1 MKEDAAMK
9 KYIALTL
16 LFVMIFALAACGKSE
31 APAPAQAEAPAE
43 AQEAA
48 PAEQAEAPAEQPAEP
63 AQEQEA
69 APAEQPAEQAA
80 PAAQGIEPNSGVYK
94 FSDPESRIHFDFDSK
109 YAAMRNPGGNVTVFA
124 GADEGMNICHVSVL
138 DKETAGDAVSYL
150 KGMAESAVTELGK
163 NLKVQAGDP
172 QKIDYLGR
180 EIYYISYV
188 YASKEAGGN
197 VRTAYYAENLPSGE
211 VAVYD
216 SNALEGQTA
225 DVDAILK
232 LALETFSIDK

>member
-1 MKEDAAMK
+1 MK

-150 KGMAESAVTELGK
+150 KGLAESAVTELGK
-163 NLKVQAGDP
+163 NL
-172 QKIDYLGR
+172 
-180 EIYYISYV
+180 
-188 YASKEAGGN
+188 
-197 VRTAYYAENLPSGE
+197 
-211 VAVYD
+211 
-216 SNALEGQTA
+216 
-225 DVDAILK
+225 
-232 LALETFSIDK
+232 

>member
-1 MKEDAAMK
+1 MK

-48 PAEQAEAPAEQPAEP
+48 PAEQAEAAAEQPAEP

-163 NLKVQAGDP
+163 NLKAQAGDP

>member
-1 MKEDAAMK
+1 MK

-150 KGMAESAVTELGK
+150 KGLAESAVTELGK

>member
-1 MKEDAAMK
+1 MK

-69 APAEQPAEQAA
+69 TPAEQPAEQAA

>member
-1 MKEDAAMK
+1 MK

-48 PAEQAEAPAEQPAEP
+48 PAEQAEPAAPADAQETAPAEQS
-63 AQEQEA
+63 
-69 APAEQPAEQAA
+69 AEQAA

>member
-1 MKEDAAMK
+1 MK

>member
-1 MKEDAAMK
+1 MK
-9 KYIALTL
+9 KYIALIL

-31 APAPAQAEAPAE
+31 APAPAQTEAPAE
-43 AQEAA
+43 QAA
-48 PAEQAEAPAEQPAEP
+48 EPAEVPAESAEAPAEQAAEP
-63 AQEQEA
+63 AE
-69 APAEQPAEQAA
+69 APAESAEAPAEQAA
-80 PAAQGIEPNSGVYK
+80 EAPAAVQGIEPNSGVYK

-138 DKETAGDAVSYL
+138 DKESAGDAVSYL
-150 KGMAESAVTELGK
+150 KGMAESAELELGK
-163 NLKVQAGDP
+163 NLKAKAGDP

-180 EIYYISYV
+180 EIYYITYV
-188 YASKEAGGN
+188 YASKAAGGD

-211 VAVYD
+211 VVVYD

-232 LALETFSIDK
+232 LALESFSIDK

>member
-1 MKEDAAMK
+1 MK

-31 APAPAQAEAPAE
+31 APAPAQAEAPAAE
-43 AQEAA
+43 EAA
-48 PAEQAEAPAEQPAEP
+48 PAQQ
-63 AQEQEA
+63 QEA
-69 APAEQPAEQAA
+69 APAEQPAASAEQQEAA
-80 PAAQGIEPNSGVYK
+80 PAEAPAAPAQGIEPNSGVYK

-124 GADEGMNICHVSVL
+124 GSDEGMNICHVSVL
-138 DKETAGDAVSYL
+138 DKDIAGDAVSYL
-150 KGMAESAVTELGK
+150 KGLASGAETELGK
-163 NLKVQAGDP
+163 NLKTKAGEP

-188 YASKEAGGN
+188 YASKAAGGD
-197 VRTAYYAENLPSGE
+197 VRTAYYAEDLPSGE

-216 SNALEGQTA
+216 SSALEGQTA
-225 DVDAILK
+225 DVDAILR
-232 LALETFSIDK
+232 LALETFVIDK

>member
-1 MKEDAAMK
+1 MK
-9 KYIALTL
+9 KDIALTL
-16 LFVMIFALAACGKSE
+16 LFVMIF
-31 APAPAQAEAPAE
+31 
-43 AQEAA
+43 A

-63 AQEQEA
+63 AQKQEA

>member
-1 MKEDAAMK
+1 MK

-163 NLKVQAGDP
+163 NLKAQAGDP

>member
-1 MKEDAAMK
+1 MK

-232 LALETFSIDK
+232 LALETFAVDK

>member
-1 MKEDAAMK
+1 MK

-31 APAPAQAEAPAE
+31 APAPAQAEAPAQ

-48 PAEQAEAPAEQPAEP
+48 PAEQAEPAAPADA
-63 AQEQEA
+63 QEA

-163 NLKVQAGDP
+163 NLKAQAGDP

>member
-1 MKEDAAMK
+1 MK

-31 APAPAQAEAPAE
+31 APAPAATEAPAAAEAAPAAEAEAPAD
-43 AQEAA
+43 AQE
-48 PAEQAEAPAEQPAEP
+48 AEAPAEQPADEP
-63 AQEQEA
+63 VLSSGDL
-69 APAEQPAEQAA
+69 PK
-80 PAAQGIEPNSGVYK
+80 IEPNSGVYT
-94 FSDPESRIHFDFDSK
+94 FVDPESRIHFQFDSK
-109 YAAMRNPGGNVTVFA
+109 YAAMRNPAGNVTVFA
-124 GADEGMNICHVSVL
+124 GSEAGMNICHVSVL
-138 DKETAGDAVSYL
+138 DKESAGDAVSYL
-150 KGMAESAVTELGK
+150 KGLAASAETELGK
-163 NLKVQAGDP
+163 NLKAKAADP

-188 YASKEAGGN
+188 YANKDAGGN

-216 SNALEGQTA
+216 SSALEGQTA

-232 LALETFSIDK
+232 LALETFTIDK